1 MGLLQT
7 DSEVSIVTH
16 FPFTLRQLELFASLC
31 ATRSFRRSAESLGI
45 SQASVSNQMKALE
58 DQLGF
63 ALFARRPGQR
73 PTLTSEGMAFL
84 DDLRA
89 FQAAGE
95 ALAAHRR
102 SSGDEAERQVRYRV
116 LVGQGLLDHYIRPKL
131 DRLFASHPQ
140 IELAFEAHPPSRQ
153 LSRDLE
159 DGKFDF
165 GLIHQRADRPVERH
179 LRQLALVRGGIYGHR
194 KFAEGR
200 ELPLHI
206 DETNAL
212 PFIMP
217 LAASQQEADI
227 LRLFERYGIRPRRVI
242 GHTQY
247 YDVMAAMLE
256 RGVGIASFADAILP
270 PEMREVVIQLYP
282 LENWRLLWYR
292 KNAGGDPRCD
302 AVQAFLLSSVLQDPN
317 YRTIS
322 VFGEEF
328 G

>member
-1 MGLLQT
+1 MAN
-7 DSEVSIVTH
+7 
-16 FPFTLRQLELFASLC
+16 FPFTLRQLEVFASLC

-58 DQLGF
+58 QQLGI

-73 PTLTSEGMAFL
+73 PTLTREGMAFL

-95 ALAAHRR
+95 NLAAHRR
-102 SSGDEAERQVRYRV
+102 SSGEEAEQQVRYRV

-131 DRLFASHPQ
+131 DRFFASNPK

-165 GLIHQRADRPVERH
+165 GMIHQRAGRPVEPH

-194 KFAEGR
+194 RFAEGHN
-200 ELPLHI
+200 LPLRA
-206 DETNAL
+206 EELNAM

-217 LAASQQEADI
+217 LAAIQQEEDI

-247 YDVMAAMLE
+247 FDVMAAMLE
-256 RGVGIASFADAILP
+256 RGVGVSSFADAILP
-270 PEMREVVIQLYP
+270 PEMREDVIQLYP

-292 KNAGGDPRCD
+292 KDAGGDTDCN
-302 AVQAFLLSSVLQDPN
+302 AVQAFLMSSVLQDAN

-322 VFGEEF
+322 MFAEEF

>member
-1 MGLLQT
+1 MAN
-7 DSEVSIVTH
+7 
-16 FPFTLRQLELFASLC
+16 FPFTLRQLEVFASLC
-31 ATRSFRRSAESLGI
+31 ATRSFRRTAESLGI

-58 DQLGF
+58 DQLGLV
-63 ALFARRPGQR
+63 LFARRPGAR
-73 PTLTSEGMAFL
+73 PSLTPEGMAFL
-84 DDLRA
+84 EDMRA

-102 SSGDEAERQVRYRV
+102 GSAEADRQVRFRV

-165 GLIHQRADRPVERH
+165 GMIHQRANRPVEPH

-200 ELPLHI
+200 DLPLSA
-206 DETNAL
+206 DELNAM

-217 LAASQQEADI
+217 LAASQQEGEI
-227 LRLFERYGIRPRRVI
+227 LRLLERYGIRPRRVI

-256 RGVGIASFADAILP
+256 RGVGVASFADSILP
-270 PEMREVVIQLYP
+270 PEMRGEVILLYP

-292 KNAGGDPRCD
+292 KDTGGDPRCD
-302 AVQAFLLSSVLQDPN
+302 AVQAFLMSSVLQDPH

-322 VFGEEF
+322 IFADGP

>member
-1 MGLLQT
+1 MSSL
-7 DSEVSIVTH
+7 
-16 FPFTLRQLELFASLC
+16 PFTLRQLEVFAGLC
-31 ATRSFRRSAESLGI
+31 ASRSFRRTAENLGI

-58 DQLGF
+58 AQLGF

-73 PTLTSEGMAFL
+73 PTLTAEGMAFF

-102 SSGDEAERQVRYRV
+102 QRPEEPAPQVRYRV
-116 LVGQGLLDHYIRPKL
+116 LIGQGLLDGYIRSRL
-131 DRLFASHPQ
+131 DRLFAANPQ
-140 IELAFEAHPPSRQ
+140 IELAFEAHPPSRE
-153 LSRDLE
+153 LARDVE
-159 DGKFDF
+159 GGRFDF
-165 GLIHQRADRPVERH
+165 AMIHQRADRPVAPH

-200 ELPLHI
+200 QLPLSA
-206 DETNAL
+206 EWLNSL

-217 LAASQQEADI
+217 LAASAQEAEM
-227 LRLFERYGIRPRRVI
+227 LRLFERYGLRPRRVI

-256 RGVGIASFADAILP
+256 RGGGVSSFSDAILP
-270 PEMREVVIQLYP
+270 TEMREHVIMLHP

-292 KNAGGDPRCD
+292 KDAGGDPRCD
-302 AVQAFLLSSVLQDPN
+302 AVQAFLVSSVLQNPN

-322 VFGEEF
+322 VFAEE
-328 G
+328 

>member
-1 MGLLQT
+1 
-7 DSEVSIVTH
+7 VAN
-16 FPFTLRQLELFASLC
+16 FPFTLRQLEVFANLC

-58 DQLGF
+58 QQLGI

-73 PTLTSEGMAFL
+73 PTLTPEGMAFL

-89 FQAAGE
+89 FDSAGE

-102 SSGDEAERQVRYRV
+102 GGRDDDQPVRYRV
-116 LVGQGLLDHYIRPKL
+116 LVGQGLLDSYIRSKL
-131 DRLFASHPQ
+131 DRFFEAHPQ
-140 IELAFEAHPPSRQ
+140 IELTFEAHPPSNA
-153 LSRDLE
+153 LARDIE
-159 DGKFDF
+159 DGRFDF
-165 GLIHQRADRPVERH
+165 AMIHRRADRSIEPH

-200 ELPLHI
+200 QLPLRPELI
-206 DETNAL
+206 NIL

-217 LAASQQEADI
+217 LAASAQEVEM
-227 LRLFERYGIRPRRVI
+227 LRFFERYGIRPRRVI

-256 RGVGIASFADAILP
+256 RGVGISSFADAILP
-270 PEMREVVIQLYP
+270 PEMRKDVIQLYP

-292 KNAGGDPRCD
+292 KDAGSDPRCD
-302 AVQAFLLSSVLQDPN
+302 AVQAFLMSSVLQDPN
-317 YRTIS
+317 YLTIS
-322 VFGEEF
+322 VFADEF
-328 G
+328 A

>member
-1 MGLLQT
+1 LAN
-7 DSEVSIVTH
+7 
-16 FPFTLRQLELFASLC
+16 FPFTLRQLEVFASLC
-31 ATRSFRRSAESLGI
+31 ATRSFRRSAETLGI

-58 DQLGF
+58 QQLGL
-63 ALFARRPGQR
+63 ALFVRRPGQR
-73 PTLTSEGMAFL
+73 PTLTPEGMAFL

-95 ALAAHRR
+95 SLAAHRR
-102 SSGDEAERQVRYRV
+102 NTGDASARQVRYRV

-159 DGKFDF
+159 DGQFDF
-165 GLIHQRADRPVERH
+165 GMIHQRADRPVEPH

-200 ELPLHI
+200 ELPLRA
-206 DETNAL
+206 EELNGM

-217 LAASQQEADI
+217 LAASQQENDI
-227 LRLFERYGIRPRRVI
+227 LRLLDRYGIRPRRVI

-256 RGVGIASFADAILP
+256 RGVGVSSFADSILP
-270 PEMREVVIQLYP
+270 PEMREEVLMLYP

-292 KNAGGDPRCD
+292 KDAGGDPRCD
-302 AVQAFLLSSVLQDPN
+302 AVQAFLMSSVLQDAN

-322 VFGEEF
+322 VFAQEF

>member
-1 MGLLQT
+1 MAN
-7 DSEVSIVTH
+7 
-16 FPFTLRQLELFASLC
+16 FPFTLRQLEVFASLC

-58 DQLGF
+58 HQLGL

-73 PTLTSEGMAFL
+73 PTLTPDGMAFL

-89 FQAAGE
+89 FDSAGE

-102 SSGDEAERQVRYRV
+102 GGRDDDQPVRYRV
-116 LVGQGLLDHYIRPKL
+116 LVGQGLLDSYIRSKL
-131 DRLFASHPQ
+131 DRFFEAHPQ
-140 IELAFEAHPPSRQ
+140 IELTFEAHPPSNA
-153 LSRDLE
+153 LARDIE
-159 DGKFDF
+159 DGRFDF
-165 GLIHQRADRPVERH
+165 AMIHRRADRTIEPH

-200 ELPLHI
+200 QLPLRPELI
-206 DETNAL
+206 NTL

-217 LAASQQEADI
+217 LAASAQEVEM
-227 LRLFERYGIRPRRVI
+227 LRFFERYGIRPRRVI

-256 RGVGIASFADAILP
+256 RGVGISSFADAILP
-270 PEMREVVIQLYP
+270 PEMRDVVIQLYP

-292 KNAGGDPRCD
+292 KDAGSDARCD
-302 AVQAFLLSSVLQDPN
+302 AVQAFLMSSVLQDPN

-322 VFGEEF
+322 VFAEGF
-328 G
+328 T

>member
-1 MGLLQT
+1 MAN
-7 DSEVSIVTH
+7 
-16 FPFTLRQLELFASLC
+16 FPFTLRQLEVFASLC

-45 SQASVSNQMKALE
+45 SQASVSNQMKSLE
-58 DQLGF
+58 QQLGI

-73 PTLTSEGMAFL
+73 PTLTAEGMAFL

-89 FQAAGE
+89 FQAAAE
-95 ALAAHRR
+95 DLAAHRR
-102 SSGDEAERQVRYRV
+102 SSGDETEQHVRYRV

-131 DRLFASHPQ
+131 DRFFSSNPL
-140 IELAFEAHPPSRQ
+140 IELTFEAHPPSRQ

-165 GLIHQRADRPVERH
+165 GMIHQRADRSVEPH

-194 KFAEGR
+194 RFAEGR
-200 ELPLHI
+200 DLPLRA
-206 DETNAL
+206 EELNAL

-217 LAASQQEADI
+217 LAASQQEEDI
-227 LRLFERYGIRPRRVI
+227 LRLFDRYGIRPRRVI

-256 RGVGIASFADAILP
+256 RGVGISSFADAILP
-270 PEMREVVIQLYP
+270 PEMREDVIQLYP

-292 KNAGGDPRCD
+292 RDAGGDTHCD
-302 AVQAFLLSSVLQDPN
+302 AVQAFLMSSVLQDAN

-322 VFGEEF
+322 VFADELG
-328 G
+328 

>member
-1 MGLLQT
+1 MPSL
-7 DSEVSIVTH
+7 
-16 FPFTLRQLELFASLC
+16 PFTLRQLEVFAGLC
-31 ATRSFRRSAESLGI
+31 ATRSFRRTAENLGI

-58 DQLGF
+58 AQLGF

-73 PTLTSEGMAFL
+73 PTLTSEGMAFF
-84 DDLRA
+84 DDWRA

-102 SSGDEAERQVRYRV
+102 TNPGEAEQSVRYRV
-116 LVGQGLLDHYIRPKL
+116 LIGQGLLDGYIRTKL
-131 DRLFASHPQ
+131 DRFFALHPQ
-140 IELAFEAHPPSRQ
+140 IELAFEAHPPSRE
-153 LSRDLE
+153 LARDVAS
-159 DGKFDF
+159 GRFDF
-165 GLIHQRADRPVERH
+165 AMIHQRADRPVEPH
-179 LRQLALVRGGIYGHR
+179 LRELALVRGGIYGHR

-200 ELPLHI
+200 QLPLSA
-206 DETNAL
+206 EWLNSL

-217 LAASQQEADI
+217 LAASAHEREM

-256 RGVGIASFADAILP
+256 RGVGVSSFADAILP
-270 PEMREVVIQLYP
+270 PEMREQVVMLHP

-292 KNAGGDPRCD
+292 KDAGGDPRYD
-302 AVQAFLLSSVLQDPN
+302 AVQAFLMSSVLQDPN

-322 VFGEEF
+322 VFADEF
-328 G
+328 A

>member
-1 MGLLQT
+1 MANL
-7 DSEVSIVTH
+7 
-16 FPFTLRQLELFASLC
+16 PFTLRQLEVFASLC

-45 SQASVSNQMKALE
+45 SQASVSNQMKTLE
-58 DQLGF
+58 EQLGVQ
-63 ALFARRPGQR
+63 LFARRPGQR
-73 PTLTSEGMAFL
+73 PSLTPEGTAFL

-89 FQAAGE
+89 FQAASE

-102 SSGDEAERQVRYRV
+102 NAGDALEQQVRYRV
-116 LVGQGLLDHYIRPKL
+116 LVGQGLLDHYVRPKL
-131 DRLFASHPQ
+131 DRFFAANPQ
-140 IELAFEAHPPSRQ
+140 IELAFEAHPPSRE
-153 LSRDLE
+153 LARDVE
-159 DGKFDF
+159 DGRFDF
-165 GLIHQRADRPVERH
+165 GMIHQRADRPVEPY

-200 ELPLHI
+200 ELPLRA
-206 DETNAL
+206 EELNAL

-217 LAASQQEADI
+217 LAASQAEGDI

-256 RGVGIASFADAILP
+256 RGVGVSSFADTILP
-270 PEMREVVIQLYP
+270 PEMRQDVIMLYP

-292 KNAGGDPRCD
+292 KDAGGDPRCD
-302 AVQAFLLSSVLQDPN
+302 AVQAFMLSSVLQDPD

-322 VFGEEF
+322 VFAEEF
-328 G
+328 A